1 MEQRKKT
8 LMEYIAL
15 FFNRLP
21 KDHDIN
27 TAFGTKLVYDPALPI
42 SDPRR
47 NVYLF
52 TFPSNVESEFD
63 AKMGEQFDIGYNVA
77 LSPKPGVCIAPT
89 TGGAPRYAMGAYAPG
104 FQILCRHEYHG
115 RAYQCAQEIL
125 FTLNLNSQVFPQNG
139 CVYATASQPRLI
151 FSSSGGA
158 SSTYAA
164 DFAVKVAERI
174 R

>member
-1 MEQRKKT
+1 MVQRNKT

-15 FFNRLP
+15 FFSKLP
-21 KDHDIN
+21 EDHAIN
-27 TAFGTKLVYDPALPI
+27 VAFGTKLVYEPALPLN
-42 SDPRR
+42 DPKR

-52 TFPSNVESEFD
+52 TFPSNVESVFD

-139 CVYATASQPRLI
+139 CVFATASQPRI
-151 FSSSGGA
+151 VFSSSGGA